1 MNDTPGTKTNLEGH
15 FKKGLFIIGMLL
27 LFVATFQFY
36 FAMHDIIRIWF
47 EYRYIPMFEAAYN
60 LLIMVICLYFIRL
73 YLVKR

>member
-1 MNDTPGTKTNLEGH
+1 MNDTPGTKSNLEEY
-15 FKKGLFIIGMLL
+15 FKRGLFIIGMLL

-36 FAMHDIIRIWF
+36 FAIQDIIRIWF
-47 EYRYIPMFEAAYN
+47 EYRYIPMFKAAYN